1 MLKDLLKTRGGCAM
15 KIERKLTIDVELTPE
30 DLADCFCDLYAD
42 GQAIFF
48 NRISELVGKWDTGF
62 CFQVQLV
69 GSSGKL
75 TSGGRGIMRT
85 IGEYSEVIK

>member
-1 MLKDLLKTRGGCAM
+1 M

-42 GQAIFF
+42 EQAVFF

-62 CFQVQLV
+62 CFQMQSID
-69 GSSGKL
+69 SSEKL
-75 TSGGRGIMRT
+75 TIGGRGIMRT
-85 IGEYSEVIK
+85 ISEYSEVIK